1 MLFLNNILEPGGYHL
16 GVEGDAVL
24 GDVLSWR
31 NECDTVVFNNPQVLL
46 QHQHLDDLQVPNK
59 PHLNLSSALQLVA
72 LHLQLNA
79 VGQLV
84 HAHLPPL
91 QTCLLMFGHV
101 IFVRLLLSLISMI
114 LKAVTN
120 SLGIVNTCYKFS

>member
-84 HAHLPPL
+84 YAHLPPL
-91 QTCLLMFGHV
+91 LWPARRQKTCLLMFGYA
-101 IFVRLLLSLISMI
+101 IFVGLLPLSSQ
-114 LKAVTN
+114 
-120 SLGIVNTCYKFS
+120 